1 MTKSRV
7 IVPVFLWKPDC
18 ENKSTCTNLIC
29 ENRLYGEKEDPYCIL
44 ELGKILLAGN
54 KEKAEKSQTEE
65 TKRDNDGGMDCES

>member
-1 MTKSRV
+1 M
-7 IVPVFLWKPDC
+7 
-18 ENKSTCTNLIC
+18 
-29 ENRLYGEKEDPYCIL
+29 YGEKEDPYCIS